1 MVLYELVDLG
11 MDSWDFYLGLVVRS
25 SKPPIQVFVV
35 WFWLNSL
42 LVFEVVFYCLDW
54 LDWF

>member
-11 MDSWDFYLGLVVRS
+11 MDSWDFYLGFGC
-25 SKPPIQVFVV
+25 KKFQPPIQVFVV
-35 WFWLNSL
+35 WFWVNYL
-42 LVFEVVFYCLDW
+42 LVFEVVLYCLDW